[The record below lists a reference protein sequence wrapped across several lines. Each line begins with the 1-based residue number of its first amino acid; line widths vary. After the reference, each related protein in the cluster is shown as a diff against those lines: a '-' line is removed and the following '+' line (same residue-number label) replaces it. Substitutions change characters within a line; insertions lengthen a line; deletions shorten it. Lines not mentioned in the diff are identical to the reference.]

1 MAKQV
6 KDMNRQFILKGIQVT
21 FKHVNVCKIS
31 LYCDHHKLKIH
42 WNIIYQNVKNSKS
55 NNTLCWINCW
65 EICISHTFF
74 GAVSMENNMPISINI
89 TVPYIFWPTELPSK
103 NFSVLSEIFRVS
115 FMFWNFII
123 VCLGVGFSFFLL
135 FLFKYFQSEVFYLF
149 LIQ

>member
-1 MAKQV
+1 MSSQKNDKMGKNIKSKNSMAKQV

-65 EICISHTFF
+65 EICISHTLLVPFLWKIICQYQLILQFHIFF
-74 GAVSMENNMPISINI
+74 DP
-89 TVPYIFWPTELPSK
+89 PSY
-103 NFSVLSEIFRVS
+103 LQRI
-115 FMFWNFII
+115 
-123 VCLGVGFSFFLL
+123 
-135 FLFKYFQSEVFYLF
+135 FLFFQKF
-149 LIQ
+149 LEFLSCFEIS